1 MAEALSSI
9 VAPEVKV
16 DKKVDQTNR
25 VWSNCDQGHWIH
37 ADALSMKL
45 IYHNMLV
52 LHGFIRHSENN
63 ANQKQNQNDRQTMSV
78 LPSFQIFLPRPCL
91 GCSGWTCPAPGG
103 LSPCNFKCWQLG
115 EEQPGDH
122 LHGNPFINAS
132 AENPSS
138 LAFDMEWK
146 VPIRAQYRGRAW
158 SILVQWLTS
167 STAIYNVWIEISPKT
182 CLEDRA
188 RL

>member
-91 GCSGWTCPAPGG
+91 GCSG
-103 LSPCNFKCWQLG
+103 
-115 EEQPGDH
+115 
-122 LHGNPFINAS
+122 
-132 AENPSS
+132 
-138 LAFDMEWK
+138 
-146 VPIRAQYRGRAW
+146 
-158 SILVQWLTS
+158 
-167 STAIYNVWIEISPKT
+167 
-182 CLEDRA
+182 
-188 RL
+188 